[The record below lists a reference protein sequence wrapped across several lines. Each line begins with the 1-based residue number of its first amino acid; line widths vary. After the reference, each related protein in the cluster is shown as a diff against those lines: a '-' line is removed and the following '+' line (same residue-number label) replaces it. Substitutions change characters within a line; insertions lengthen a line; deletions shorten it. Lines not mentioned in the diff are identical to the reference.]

1 MFLLH
6 LTLYY
11 GDLEIE
17 AENSRMH
24 LNPNLGALFRG
35 SSGFRIM
42 LETLNLVSK

>member
-42 LETLNLVSK
+42 LETLNLVRK